1 MSKKP
6 KRGAPAI
13 DMTAMVDV
21 AFLLLTFFILTTTSF
36 REEAPLEVEMA
47 SSVSQTE
54 VPPHDLATVSIGDSG
69 QVFLGFV
76 DISARQEVLRRAIEK
91 FQWKNIPESG
101 MQYFT
106 GVQDFGVP
114 ISQIPRWLAMTGE
127 ERKAFK
133 QPGMSAVFADSVKKE
148 GNDLR
153 EWIYLARM
161 SNPRMRFAIKGDVDA
176 HYEEFQDVIA
186 TLQDWDINQFAL
198 ITDLEKGEE
207 EKKK

>member
-36 REEAPLEVEMA
+36 REEAPLEVEMT
-47 SSVSQTE
+47 SSMSQTE
-54 VPPHDLATVSIGDSG
+54 VPPHDLATISIGDSG
-69 QVFLGFV
+69 QIFLGFV
-76 DISARQEVLRRAIEK
+76 DISARVEVMQRAIAK
-91 FQWKNIPESG
+91 FQWSIPEAGIQKFSS
-101 MQYFT
+101 
-106 GVQDFGVP
+106 VQDFGVP
-114 ISQIPRWLAMTGE
+114 ISQVPRWLAMNAQE
-127 ERKAFK
+127 QKAYK

-153 EWIYLARM
+153 EWIYFARM
-161 SNPRMRFAIKGDVDA
+161 TNPKMRFAIKGDVDA
-176 HYEEFQDVIA
+176 HYEQFQDVIA

-207 EKKK
+207 EKPKK